1 MVINIG
7 MDKEDVVHI
16 DDGILLS
23 HKKNESVPLAETQVD
38 LETVIQNEV
47 RKRKQVS
54 YINTYMWN
62 LEKLY
67 R

>member
-23 HKKNESVPLAETQVD
+23 HKKKHIWVSSNKVDETEAYYTQWSKEEKHQYSVLMH
-38 LETVIQNEV
+38 ICG
-47 RKRKQVS
+47 
-54 YINTYMWN
+54 I
-62 LEKLY
+62 
-67 R
+67 